1 MLRILH
7 FGPSQ
12 RFLRGPDRLS
22 PSGPS
27 PYTCPGVDRP
37 FRINLRPVLD

>member
-22 PSGPS
+22 PSGAADS
-27 PYTCPGVDRP
+27 GP
-37 FRINLRPVLD
+37 FPRHHSKRNY